1 MKRIFLLALAAT
13 LSIAPQA
20 DARSRHPMTDHQRIR
35 VLQELVYQLRMQA
48 KAAADAPAFLK
59 HAWPSLT
66 GEEKD
71 ALSEVLRQ
79 VPKGT
84 KFDIVCN
91 DASCSELAL
100 DIDDCLEKAGFDSAL
115 DHAMGPLGYGIALQV
130 NPFDKE
136 KAELASG
143 ALKKATTGRLD
154 LPVMIA
160 KPGTNPPGYV
170 TILIGK
176 RPAATP

>member
-1 MKRIFLLALAAT
+1 MKHLVSCAAAVALIVSPVMAK
-13 LSIAPQA
+13 P
-20 DARSRHPMTDHQRIR
+20 RHVMTDHKRIL

-48 KAAADAPAFLK
+48 KAAADAPTFLK

-71 ALSEVLRQ
+71 ALSEVLRT

-91 DASCSELAL
+91 DASCSELAS
-100 DIDDCLEKAGFDSAL
+100 DIDDCMEKAGLESGL
-115 DHAMGPLGYGIALQV
+115 DHSVSPLGYGIALQV
-130 NPFDKE
+130 NAYDQD
-136 KAELASG
+136 KAELATG
-143 ALKKATTGRLD
+143 ALKKATEGRMDVHVL
-154 LPVMIA
+154 IA
-160 KPGTNPPGYV
+160 KPGANPPGYV

-176 RPAATP
+176 RPQH